1 MKKIIKRGFIFI
13 LFLLTTIGNFYISIK
28 QNSTILANNNY
39 NIQSKNKKFFDEVN
53 EKSKLSNI
61 FEIETLR
68 EKDVKHFRLEDGTYR
83 AVSYGKTVHRK
94 DSSDKWQDI
103 DNRLVLNNGKYRTN
117 DGKMKFLKV
126 INNTEP
132 FFEIIE
138 DDYTIS
144 YQIINE
150 NTISADSIISNDTDF
165 SNNEEITSETLSRVN
180 TNSRIKYLNVYNN
193 VDLECILDGENT
205 VTKITSENYIN
216 NQTFTF
222 LIKLKNLIPRLDEDN
237 TLTFINRETEGV
249 EFRVL
254 SPIGVTTDGDTTQ
267 NIEYNLIEITD
278 EEYGLSIIVDSF
290 KPLQEI
296 SINKI
301 GGDIII
307 PVPGGGDG
315 GGTGNP
321 EVFDTY
327 ISSSNPNMNYGL
339 ASEIKV
345 SINSTNIGLIKL
357 RQPYIPDG
365 STIVD
370 AFMKIPYYYDTASSK
385 YIKLGAYEILSDWSE
400 TAVKWNDNVSIS
412 STQLSAA
419 YTFATATESS
429 IAYVHLGIVDAVDSW
444 YVRTT
449 NNYGIAVK
457 YEVGNENTVKFK
469 SWENNAECTTMSI
482 DYNMSNL
489 IIDEDTYYIR
499 NIELDECVQ
508 IDNNDSGN
516 NYNSQGAILELWD
529 WRGHDIQKW
538 IFEYLHNGYYAIKS
552 YKSNL
557 VISVDEEDVDS
568 GGHALIQETY
578 NGSHRQQWKITVS
591 SQGNYIIKARSS
603 ERYTPNRV
611 MCAGFGLGSSGRN
624 VEQLTYENNT
634 SYRDEWDIIPISD
647 KRIVLCGITNE
658 YHDHASYLEKVKSAM
673 FRDGFE
679 NIELFTGTVTAY
691 DCLFY
696 LKSSKIFIS
705 RSHGTL
711 GTINKQ
717 VVATGINL
725 NDYFNQSMV
734 ALFSDNCEEKT
745 QYSLSISNEDN
756 FSNLELALF
765 IACSTGYGGEN
776 APNLP
781 SKVVSQGAGTAVGF
795 ASDISCSAAN
805 EWVEQLYKK
814 LRDGL
819 TIGEASQKLA
829 EVFPPSSGMQNY
841 VICGNKNYKL

>member
-1 MKKIIKRGFIFI
+1 M
-13 LFLLTTIGNFYISIK
+13 
-28 QNSTILANNNY
+28 
-39 NIQSKNKKFFDEVN
+39 
-53 EKSKLSNI
+53 
-61 FEIETLR
+61 
-68 EKDVKHFRLEDGTYR
+68 
-83 AVSYGKTVHRK
+83 
-94 DSSDKWQDI
+94 
-103 DNRLVLNNGKYRTN
+103 VLNNGKYRTN

-150 NTISADSIISNDTDF
+150 DTISADSIISNDTDF
-165 SNNEEITSETLSRVN
+165 SNNEEITFETLSRVN
-180 TNSRIKYLNVYNN
+180 INSRIKYLNVYNN

-237 TLTFINRETEGV
+237 TLTFINRETESV

-254 SPIGVTTDGDTTQ
+254 SPIGVTTDGDITQ

-278 EEYGLSIIVDSF
+278 EEYGLSVIVDSF

-307 PVPGGGDG
+307 PVSGGGDG

-412 STQLSAA
+412 STQLSTAC
-419 YTFATATESS
+419 TFATATESS

-444 YVRTT
+444 YARTT

-482 DYNMSNL
+482 DYNMNSL
-489 IIDEDTYYIR
+489 IVDEDTYYIR
-499 NIELDECVQ
+499 NIELEKYVQ

-557 VISVDEEDVDS
+557 VILVDEEDVDS
-568 GGHALIQETY
+568 SGHTLIQETY

-603 ERYTPNRV
+603 ERYSPNRV
-611 MCAGFGLGSSGRN
+611 MCAGDGIGTNGRN
-624 VEQLTYENNT
+624 VEQRTYENNM
-634 SYRDEWDIIPISD
+634 SYKDEWIVEKARYDTCLLAYNEAPHI
-647 KRIVLCGITNE
+647 KRNE
-658 YHDHASYLEKVKSAM
+658 Y
-673 FRDGFE
+673 F
-679 NIELFTGTVTAY
+679 IETQNKLREVRRNDFLTLYYETCSIQSMLYYMSSCSLYVVHTHGSQTSISLGERLLTMNDLAAY
-691 DCLFY
+691 D
-696 LKSSKIFIS
+696 
-705 RSHGTL
+705 
-711 GTINKQ
+711 
-717 VVATGINL
+717 
-725 NDYFNQSMV
+725 
-734 ALFSDNCEEKT
+734 
-745 QYSLSISNEDN
+745 LSNIQ
-756 FSNLELALF
+756 
-765 IACSTGYGGEN
+765 IAVLLT
-776 APNLP
+776 
-781 SKVVSQGAGTAVGF
+781 
-795 ASDISCSAAN
+795 CSAGVGGYDQSRVNAKTPIN
-805 EWVEQLYKK
+805 IVEQLVCCGT
-814 LRDGL
+814 D
-819 TIGEASQKLA
+819 TVIGFSSITYVADCNKFVVDLFTLVVDRNISLNDAIDIMKNEPDKYIYTFAKNMPALA
-829 EVFPPSSGMQNY
+829 VIGGNQNKY
-841 VICGNKNYKL
+841 I